1 MKKIAMF
8 WLLAVVGLASTVTA
22 QETGITRK
30 ELGQAEIGRII
41 SKVSQNESAFREAL
55 KDYVFKRKAS
65 VSTVGMGGQITGTY
79 RRDSFM
85 TFNSDGGRFEKV
97 EFMPIATTPPGFVT
111 PEDLEDL
118 GGVNPFALEP
128 SMISQYN
135 ITYVGVEKIDDL
147 NLYVFDVKP
156 KIIPDPKKSK
166 LRLFVG
172 RVWIDVDDL
181 MIVKSKGKAVPE
193 TRQNKFP
200 EVETTREQIDGK
212 YWFPVDA
219 RSDDELVFDD
229 GSVIK
234 LKMRVKYSDYKF
246 GRSDVRI
253 LDDVPETTPT
263 PTPTPT
269 VKSTPAPAV
278 KPAPAPTPKKP

>member
-1 MKKIAMF
+1 MF